1 MKKVMIVASHYDD
14 EILGCGGTIAKH
26 VANGDEVYVVY
37 VCTGESVR
45 FDKQIVELR
54 KCHAEQIKQFMG
66 IKQIISLD
74 IPLIMADTLPQ
85 LEIVTA
91 LENVLKEIE
100 PEVIY
105 AHFHDDIN
113 SDHKVIYNALEVW
126 LRPSKM
132 FFIKSVYM
140 YEVFGSTKNFT
151 PNRYVDIS
159 SFMETKLRAMAM
171 YTTEIEA
178 QTRSLETI
186 ARLGKYRGSEISTN
200 YAEAFYVYYE
210 IN

>member
-26 VANGDEVYVVY
+26 VANGDEVYVVF

-45 FDKQIVELR
+45 FD
-54 KCHAEQIKQFMG
+54 
-66 IKQIISLD
+66 KQIISLD

-100 PEVIY
+100 PEIIY

-113 SDHKVIYNALEVW
+113 SDHKVIYKALEVW

-186 ARLGKYRGSEISTN
+186 DRLGKYRGSEISTN

>member
-26 VANGDEVYVVY
+26 VANGDEVYVVF

-100 PEVIY
+100 P
-105 AHFHDDIN
+105 
-113 SDHKVIYNALEVW
+113 DHKVIYKALEVW

-186 ARLGKYRGSEISTN
+186 DRLGKYRGSEISTN